1 MSAVV
6 PSGPGITEP
15 VPAGNVRQTSND
27 YRQQSRLLY
36 LLIIAIVGTC
46 ALVLVDGFTASAPWL
61 VLLFAVGIL
70 VTLLLPTIV
79 AGLVVLGLMALW
91 ATVRYNVDQW
101 SVAQLPLIALE
112 VGGLA
117 LTFLISLRFQRQ
129 WTMLRKDTLAVQT
142 QQEKLGIAQVEAE
155 VLPYAI
161 GELRLTE
168 EIDRAAHFGRPLAVL
183 VVESEFTRS
192 SLPAEERARLDRALK
207 RQIAT
212 HTALHD
218 IPFQIDEQRVGVILP
233 ERNWLGA
240 MQELYNLEEALSRT
254 GETHGLSRMISEV
267 MRITIALKGF
277 DGAIT
282 NARDLIDDADVVSKS
297 AMLTALGKDMTVRA
311 PRREVTI
318 RAQSKMATVRGAD
331 KGRAMLAQPTQ
342 APVRQEP
349 PTMN

>member
-6 PSGPGITEP
+6 QSGPGITEP
-15 VPAGNVRQTSND
+15 VPAGNVHQTTAH
-27 YRQQSRLLY
+27 YRRQSRLLY
-36 LLIIAIVGTC
+36 LLIIAIVSTC
-46 ALVLVDGFTASAPWL
+46 VLVLLGGSTASAPWL
-61 VLLFAVGIL
+61 VVLFAVGIL
-70 VTLLLPTIV
+70 TTLLLPTIA
-79 AGLVVLGLMALW
+79 AGLVVLGLLALW
-91 ATVRYNVDQW
+91 AVVRYTVDQW
-101 SVAQLPLIALE
+101 GVPQLPLIALE

-117 LTFLISLRFQRQ
+117 LTFLVSLRFQRQ
-129 WTMLRKDTLAVQT
+129 WATLRKETLAVQT

-183 VVESEFTRS
+183 VVESQFTRS
-192 SLPAEERARLDRALK
+192 TLSADERARLDRALK

-212 HTALHD
+212 HTSLHD
-218 IPFQIDEQRVGVILP
+218 IPFQIDEQRVGIILP

-240 MQELYNLEEALSRT
+240 MQELYLLEESLSRT

-267 MRITIALKGF
+267 MKITIALKGF

-282 NARDLIDDADVVSKS
+282 NARDLIDDADIVSKS
-297 AMLTALGKDMTVRA
+297 NLLSALGKNITVRA

-318 RAQSKMATVRGAD
+318 RAQPKMATVRA
-331 KGRAMLAQPTQ
+331 KGQVPSPLPLSPDASTQPEQ
-342 APVRQEP
+342 SAR
-349 PTMN
+349 N